1 MARANSDLTAKEWLA
16 AAAKIDRSPT
26 PDDASVTLDGR
37 RLDSKEKVMAFLA
50 EVEADVAAGRTVLDT
65 LP

>member
-1 MARANSDLTAKEWLA
+1 MGRANSALTAKEWVA
-16 AAAKIDRSPT
+16 AAARIDRSPT
-26 PDDASVTLDGR
+26 PDDVSVTLDGR

-50 EVEADVAAGRTVLDT
+50 EVAADVAASRTILDT